1 MKLAG
6 VSNFRIQ
13 PMEATSWRHDEATI
27 FCIPGRVVGV
37 RSHHGDRQENKRTI
51 HEYFVRCAS
60 RNIRDHRGRGTP
72 TGGNYPMGAS
82 SLTDF
87 HTVRRR

>member
-1 MKLAG
+1 M
-6 VSNFRIQ
+6 SIFQTQ
-13 PMEATSWRHDEATI
+13 PTEATISHHDETTI

-60 RNIRDHRGRGTP
+60 RNIRDHRRRGTP

-82 SLTDF
+82 SRTDF